1 MRVPEW
7 AWWHSESAFEF
18 VRDTAPVHDAVPAK
32 RKRVREPAKSF
43 KIEGIARAAGEERT
57 GRRVDHQHQRCQA

>member
-18 VRDTAPVHDAVPAK
+18 VRDTAPVHDTVPAK
-32 RKRVREPAKSF
+32 RKRVREPAKSCNF
-43 KIEGIARAAGEERT
+43 AGIETPI
-57 GRRVDHQHQRCQA
+57 